1 MRIPPSL
8 TRFLRSAPE
17 PEPPAETGGPP
28 APAPAPE
35 ADTEP
40 EAVLALAPE
49 LELEPEP
56 ETAREPEPQSPV
68 VALALR
74 DRTPR
79 AWNLWELER
88 VAEEL
93 NGDDAAAEER
103 ALLLLH
109 MRQFADPSGD
119 LPVEFDPLVREA
131 FGGGLAGIAR

>member
-17 PEPPAETGGPP
+17 PEPPAETVVPP

-40 EAVLALAPE
+40 EPVLALAPE
-49 LELEPEP
+49 LEPEP
-56 ETAREPEPQSPV
+56 ETPHEPELQSPV